1 MKSHLHLERLVN
13 LVARKKIIFI
23 IVEGPSD
30 EKALGVILSKLFNSN
45 TVYVHIMRCDITTA
59 NGSTPSNIINK
70 VCDEIKQ
77 YAKDNHFT
85 KTHFQEIIHLVD
97 TDGAYI
103 SNELVIEDDTLQ
115 DHMYSPDKIRTP
127 NKQGIEQRNAQ
138 KSANLNKLAS
148 KNEIWGLPYQIYY
161 MSCNLDHVLYNKMNS
176 TKEEKEIDSF
186 NFAKQ
191 YKTDM
196 DSFLS
201 YICNSDFSVLNDYKQ
216 SWDYIKVDS
225 NSLKRHTNLGIC
237 LNTTYQD

>member
-30 EKALGVILSKLFNSN
+30 EEALGVILSKLFSSN
-45 TVYVHIMRCDITTA
+45 TVYVHIMRCDITTV

-97 TDGAYI
+97 MDGAYI
-103 SNELVIEDDTLQ
+103 SNKLVIEDNTLQ
-115 DHMYSPDKIRTP
+115 DHMYLPDKIRTP

-138 KSANLNKLAS
+138 KSANLNKLTS

-191 YKTDM
+191 YKNDI

-201 YICNSDFSVLNDYKQ
+201 YICNSDFSVLSDYKQ

-237 LNTTYQD
+237 LTTTHQD